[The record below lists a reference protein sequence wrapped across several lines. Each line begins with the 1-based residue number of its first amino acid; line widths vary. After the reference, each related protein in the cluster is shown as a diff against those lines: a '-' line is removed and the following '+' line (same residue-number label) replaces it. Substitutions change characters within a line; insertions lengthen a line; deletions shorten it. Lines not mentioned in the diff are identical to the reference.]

1 MGTCGIAAGARDVLT
16 EMMAELERKAVTDVT
31 VRQSGCIGL
40 CDQEPMFT
48 VTDRDGKSYLYV
60 NLTRDK
66 VREIVSGHLVAGKPV
81 TPYINEEMRQERRE
95 EVRQERRVVVIDADE
110 EVRDQARSFLE
121 PRGYRVRGAGDAPS
135 ALRLLEQEGAEV
147 VLVDR
152 RVSFAGAAD
161 PWGLLAPRLA
171 SRAVLVALSAAA
183 TVEAA
188 VESLQHGAFD
198 FLAKPF
204 TADALLRVVERAA
217 EHGKLTG
224 ERERYL
230 SELAGER
237 SLCHQMISSMHEGVA
252 VLNIRREPVLMN
264 PRAEHLLGRRFREG
278 MSLPELFPDL
288 DAAAAMEAVMDAAPE
303 RPACRVVGL
312 TTADRRL
319 QLSISPLLRDG
330 QPGGAIVILS
340 DVTQTWKAE
349 QDKNRFVSM
358 VAHELKSPLS
368 AIINYINVILTGMF
382 DGNAPKVREMLER
395 CKVRGEALLDLVR
408 DLLYINSRE
417 IGKVDRT
424 LEEVDLK
431 TVLAS
436 QLDFFRVQAE
446 KRRITTR
453 LEAPPGEC
461 RVLADRGD
469 LDRVFMNLISN
480 GIKYN
485 RDQGCLT
492 LRIGNAGASW
502 EIAVADTGIGMS
514 DAEAAG
520 IFQEFYRVKSART
533 AGIPGTGLGLAT
545 VKRVLGEYNGGIT
558 VRSRPDAGSTFTLSF
573 PKA

>member
-1 MGTCGIAAGARDVLT
+1 MP
-16 EMMAELERKAVTDVT
+16 
-31 VRQSGCIGL
+31 
-40 CDQEPMFT
+40 EP
-48 VTDRDGKSYLYV
+48 
-60 NLTRDK
+60 
-66 VREIVSGHLVAGKPV
+66 APA
-81 TPYINEEMRQERRE
+81 P
-95 EVRQERRVVVIDADE
+95 RVVVVDAE
-110 EVRDQARSFLE
+110 EGVRDQARRVLE
-121 PRGYRVRGAGDAPS
+121 PRGYRVRSAGDASS
-135 ALRLLEQEGAEV
+135 ALRLLEEEGAEV

-152 RVSFAGAAD
+152 GISLAGAAG
-161 PWGLLAPRLA
+161 PIAPLAPRLA
-171 SRAVLVALSAAA
+171 GRTVLVTLSATA

-188 VESLQHGAFD
+188 VEAMQHGAFD

-217 EHGKLTG
+217 EKGRLTG

-230 SELAGER
+230 SELAGEH

-264 PRAEHLLGRRFREG
+264 PRAEHLLGRRFRDG
-278 MSLPELFPDL
+278 MTLPELFPDL
-288 DAAAAMEAVMDAAPE
+288 DAAAAIEAVMDSAPE

-312 TTADRRL
+312 LAAERRL

-330 QPGGAIVILS
+330 HPGGAIVIIS
-340 DVTQTWKAE
+340 DVTQSWKAE

-382 DGNAPKVREMLER
+382 DDNTPKVHEMLER

-424 LEEVDLK
+424 LEVLDLK

-436 QLDFFRVQAE
+436 QLEFFRVQTE
-446 KRRITTR
+446 KRRITT
-453 LEAPPGEC
+453 LLSAPPGEC
-461 RVLADRGD
+461 RVRADRGD

-492 LRIGNAGASW
+492 LRIADAGASW
-502 EIAVADTGIGMS
+502 EIGVQDTGIGMS
-514 DAEAAG
+514 DAESSG
-520 IFQEFYRVKSART
+520 IFQEFYRVKSYKT

-545 VKRVLGEYNGGIT
+545 VRRVLGEYSGAIS
-558 VRSRPDAGSTFTLSF
+558 VHSRPDAGSTFTVSF